1 MLTLML
7 YTQPVITQ
15 TSVPCYFIHTAS
27 SRMHFLSHSTK
38 QVFSLDLLS
47 LTFPVTVLFPFKA
60 FSKLF
65 LLYDAKISQISVYS
79 LYYSVASF
87 HSVTIC
93 DVFGFVNLFW
103 LLCLWINLIKCF
115 IIIIFIQ
122 PLLYNIACWNIFFTL
137 ILAHKCRC

>member
-38 QVFSLDLLS
+38 KVFSLDLLS
-47 LTFPVTVLFPFKA
+47 LTFPATVLFPFKA

-65 LLYDAKISQISVYS
+65 LFTVLQCCIIS
-79 LYYSVASF
+79 
-87 HSVTIC
+87 SVTIC

>member
-7 YTQPVITQ
+7 HTQPVITQ

-65 LLYDAKISQISVYS
+65 LLYDAKISQMSVYS
-79 LYYSVASF
+79 LYYSAASF
-87 HSVTIC
+87 LVLLYVMFSDLST
-93 DVFGFVNLFW
+93 FFW

-115 IIIIFIQ
+115 IIIIFILATAVQ
-122 PLLYNIACWNIFFTL
+122 HCLLEYFFP
-137 ILAHKCRC
+137 R